1 MPQFTAKAV
10 RARLFW
16 FISNPATA
24 GDKAWRYIEDGI
36 LHIVDG
42 HIKAAGSA
50 SEILPGLSKDI
61 SIIDHRPHLIM
72 PGFIDTHI
80 HFPQTQVIAS
90 YGAQLLDWLNKY
102 TFVEEQR
109 FSDTE
114 HCAANAKFFL
124 DTLLDHGTTTA
135 VAYGSVH
142 PQSMESYFSEATR
155 RNTRMI
161 GGKVMMDRN
170 APAGLLDTAQSGY
183 DESAAL
189 IHKWHGKGRNS
200 YAISPRFAITSTEAQ
215 LQAAGTLVKENPT
228 CYMQTHISENLKE
241 IAFVKQLFPKAQD
254 YTDVYDHFGL
264 LGDRAL
270 MGHCIHLSER
280 ELARF
285 HETSS
290 VAVFCPTS
298 NLFIGSGLF
307 NWAKTADSARP
318 VRIAMATDVGGGTS
332 YSMLQTAAEGYKV
345 LQLQGQSFSPFSAF
359 HTMTL
364 GNAEALQLQDKIG
377 SFNEGCEADF
387 VILDAQ
393 ATPAMAMRMQRAT
406 NLMDEL
412 FVLMTLGDDRAI
424 AATYVMG
431 ERHVR
436 STK

>member
-1 MPQFTAKAV
+1 MLPAGTKAI

-16 FISNPATA
+16 FTADPAVL
-24 GDKAWRYIEDGI
+24 GEKAWHYIEDGMLFI
-36 LHIVDG
+36 ENGLI
-42 HIKAAGSA
+42 SA
-50 SEILPGLSKDI
+50 CGETSEILPALTAETQ
-61 SIIDHRPHLIM
+61 IIDHRPHLLM
-72 PGFIDTHI
+72 PGFIDTHL

-109 FSDTE
+109 FDE
-114 HCAANAKFFL
+114 VAHCAANARFFI

-142 PQSMESYFSEATR
+142 PQSMEAYFSESLR

-170 APAGLLDTAQSGY
+170 APAALQDTAQRGY
-183 DESAAL
+183 DESKAL
-189 IHKWHGKGRNS
+189 IEKWHGTGRNS
-200 YAISPRFAITSTEAQ
+200 YAISPRFAITSTEVQ
-215 LQAAGTLVKENPT
+215 LEASGALMKENPS

-241 IAFVKQLFPKAQD
+241 IAFVRELFPKSKD
-254 YTDVYDHFGL
+254 YTDVYDTYCL
-264 LGDRAL
+264 LGPRSL
-270 MGHCIHLSER
+270 MGHCIHLSQR

-285 HETSS
+285 QETQS

-307 NWAKTADSARP
+307 DWAKTADAG
-318 VRIAMATDVGGGTS
+318 VRIAVATDIGGGTS

-345 LQLQGQSFSPFSAF
+345 LQLQSQSWSPFSAF
-359 HTMTL
+359 HAMTL
-364 GNAEALQLQDKIG
+364 GNAEALKLQDKIG
-377 SFNEGCEADF
+377 SLNIGSEADF
-387 VILDAQ
+387 VILNAN
-393 ATPAMAMRMQRAT
+393 ATPAMAMRMQRAAS
-406 NLMDEL
+406 LMDEL

-431 ERHVR
+431 EKHG
-436 STK
+436 KAA